1 MNTFDEIVK
10 TFPDLFEKLVNN
22 KKFNFGT
29 LTCNT
34 INLHFKR
41 KEPVSGVY
49 LMTDKDNNPM
59 YVGRSRHIAQ
69 RIGTDH
75 RSTQKSQA
83 NLTHKYAKLNS
94 ISVLDARGYMFEN
107 YYVQMVE
114 IENEHARTLFEVYA
128 AMKLNTPFNSF
139 RES

>member
-1 MNTFDEIVK
+1 MSTFDEIVK
-10 TFPDLFEKLVNN
+10 GFPELFEKLIGNQ
-22 KKFNFGT
+22 KFSLGT

-41 KEPVSGVY
+41 KDPISGVY
-49 LMTDKDNNPM
+49 LMSDKDNNPM

-75 RSTQKSQA
+75 RATQKSQA
-83 NLTHKYAKLNS
+83 NLTHKYSKLNN
-94 ISVLDARGYMFEN
+94 ISFLDARSYMFEN

-114 IENEHARTLFEVYA
+114 IENEYARTLFEVYA
-128 AMKLNTPFNSF
+128 AMKLSTPFNSF